1 MAACFEKGSD
11 LTVLVNGRV
20 LGGVLRLRRR
30 VKRGAQE
37 IREFLTDKPVALIP
51 TEVYYIEMELRRAP
65 GYPFDDAVETVTVTG
80 GGRTEVYS
88 LCTVERARSDA
99 EAHGEVAYTVVIAAR
114 ERSVSDE

>member
-37 IREFLTDKPVALIP
+37 IKEFLTDKPVALIP

-80 GGRTEVYS
+80 GGPVYGG
-88 LCTVERARSDA
+88 TREERRGGARRGGV
-99 EAHGEVAYTVVIAAR
+99 HGCDRRAGEECVG
-114 ERSVSDE
+114 